1 MAGAGDR
8 SEPDCDDM
16 QPERLPETQP
26 ERLTGCIYALVDPR
40 DHTIFYVGQ
49 TRDLDARQRTHFAGG
64 HSVSGEKI
72 KVIRRNGLLPLVVM
86 LEADVPYQML
96 LMAER
101 FWIGLLR
108 RRGSP
113 LLNAPQDGDG
123 RRQLWQDARSEG
135 FGAPRLLPHELAL
148 QETGDRS
155 PLVDREQRRQ
165 QRVRDLGLPLNTGK
179 AWTAAEERALRS
191 LFTRGLRAGEI
202 ARRVGRSRDAVAA
215 RLVRLGLVEE
225 AGDKLP

>member
-8 SEPDCDDM
+8 EKTDCNDM
-16 QPERLPETQP
+16 QPEGLPETLQGK
-26 ERLTGCIYALVDPR
+26 LTGCVYALVDPR
-40 DHTIFYVGQ
+40 DHTVFYVGQ
-49 TRDLDARQRTHFAGG
+49 TRDLDARKHTHFAGG

-72 KVIRRNGLLPLVVM
+72 KVIRRNGLVPLIVV
-86 LEADVPYQML
+86 LEADVPAQML
-96 LMAER
+96 LMAEQ

-123 RRQLWQDARSEG
+123 RRQLWHDARSEG
-135 FGAPRLLPHELAL
+135 FGAPRLLPYEPV
-148 QETGDRS
+148 E
-155 PLVDREQRRQ
+155 REQRRQ

-179 AWTAAEERALRS
+179 AWTSAEERALRS
-191 LFTRGLRAGEI
+191 LFGRGLRAGEI

-215 RLVRLGLVEE
+215 RLVRLGLVED
-225 AGDKLP
+225 GDGKRP

>member
-8 SEPDCDDM
+8 KKTDCNDM
-16 QPERLPETQP
+16 QPERLQDTLPGTS
-26 ERLTGCIYALVDPR
+26 TGCIYALVDPR

-49 TRDLDARQRTHFAGG
+49 TRDLDARKHTHFAGG

-72 KVIRRNGLLPLVVM
+72 KVIRRNGLVPLVTV
-86 LEADVPYQML
+86 LEADVPAQML
-96 LMAER
+96 LMAEQ

-113 LLNAPQDGDG
+113 LLNVPQDGDG
-123 RRQLWQDARSEG
+123 RRQLWHDARSEG
-135 FGAPRLLPHELAL
+135 FGAPRLLPHE
-148 QETGDRS
+148 QVPPVE
-155 PLVDREQRRQ
+155 REQRRQ

-179 AWTAAEERALRS
+179 AWTGDEERVLCALFR
-191 LFTRGLRAGEI
+191 RGLRAGEI

-215 RLVRLGLVEE
+215 RLVRLGLLEE
-225 AGDKLP
+225 GTKLP

>member
-8 SEPDCDDM
+8 EKTDCNDM
-16 QPERLPETQP
+16 QPEGLSETLPGK
-26 ERLTGCIYALVDPR
+26 LTGCVYALVDPR

-49 TRDLDARQRTHFAGG
+49 TRDLDARKHTHFAGG

-72 KVIRRNGLLPLVVM
+72 KVIRRNGLVPLVVV
-86 LEADVPYQML
+86 LEADVPAQML
-96 LMAER
+96 LMAEQ

-123 RRQLWQDARSEG
+123 RRQLWHDARSEG

-148 QETGDRS
+148 QEVAS
-155 PLVDREQRRQ
+155 HVPLIEREQRRQ
-165 QRVRDLGLPLNTGK
+165 QRVRDLGQPLNTGK
-179 AWTAAEERALRS
+179 AWTSDEERVLRALFR
-191 LFTRGLRAGEI
+191 RGLRAGEI

-215 RLVRLGLVEE
+215 RLVRLGLLEE
-225 AGDKLP
+225 GGGKLP